1 MAKSKKVVIGIIV
14 AVFVVLGVGLLILA
28 MSPARYEAAGRMF
41 VGNLEY
47 SLGRKVT
54 LKNVDGSLTSGINA
68 YQVKIAPPGGDL
80 NKPEMSIDRM
90 ELSYRLLPMLF
101 GKTIVTRME
110 IHDFTARVTR
120 KAGRLSYQD
129 IIEHMQKLMAEAA
142 ARARAE
148 LKDTGTDG
156 RQLARRH
163 TVQQNP
169 VAAIF
174 TPATAHAAGY
184 STTGNPSSASGSSQQ
199 PEELEPAIEI
209 HDIRLYNGTVIFSD
223 DVFFPGQEMVFKEV
237 SGSVISHDGFFD
249 SDTEVKGKMTAPL
262 VADISAKARMKPD
275 NGPSM
280 EMKAR
285 VPDVTSLNQAMTAFK
300 SMLQPEAGTLD
311 LTVSMSSK
319 QGILTS
325 VMDFSVSDL
334 TVVLPAMFGLRLTGI
349 SASGNFGDAGLELK
363 SLDLPLGA
371 AGSLKAKGTVLNF
384 ADPKISGTWTSD
396 ELKAGPLMDY
406 MSTFS
411 AMKDKMA
418 AFKGFNPGGAVV
430 INGSYDGGLPD
441 LEKFKLP
448 EIGLSADLK
457 SASFDVPGFGERLTD
472 LTGTIA
478 LNGLAFEGGNLTGK
492 LGSIPIQAA
501 TKISII
507 PPMFGMPASI
517 SMTTDV
523 TVPGT
528 TTAQELLKVMPADVR
543 KKLETSTVTGTV
555 KVDKFT
561 IKGGMDRMTMNGGL
575 TLSGGTFQMKPYL
588 IKPLTGLTAKA
599 TLDGT
604 ITPALAGTVSI
615 HSLSAKAGSSLIE
628 ARGAIK
634 DFTALKLNMTA
645 GMKKL
650 SLKDVSSHVDM
661 PETMA
666 LDGTLGVTSAITG
679 TMASPVINGKVTGG
693 QGTVTLISEGVES
706 LKIRFTN
713 LTADYAMKDMILKV
727 PSFRASTF
735 QGNMTGNSSFD
746 FSKSPIEYETK
757 IKGKG
762 IDLGAFSED
771 NLGWLFA
778 LSGKGHLAADIKG
791 TGNDL
796 KAMLGSGDL
805 KLENTNFSKMPGL
818 RKFLSTLDVPWIAEK
833 AYENITGSFAL
844 DRGRIKTSDLTARGD
859 NIQITGNGSVGFDS
873 TIQADVGISLAQ
885 AGLKGTKLEKVA
897 KKIAGR
903 RPLVFKLGLSGPV
916 TDLKFSTDLGG
927 LMKQAIT
934 TKLLDKLFGKDD
946 EPEEAPADS
955 PAETTTKTGEQPASG
970 DQTGDKTQTG
980 DQTKEPEEEKDI
992 EDVLEDQ
999 GKELLKDL
1007 FGF

>member
-1 MAKSKKVVIGIIV
+1 MA
-14 AVFVVLGVGLLILA
+14 
-28 MSPARYEAAGRMF
+28 
-41 VGNLEY
+41 
-47 SLGRKVT
+47 
-54 LKNVDGSLTSGINA
+54 
-68 YQVKIAPPGGDL
+68 Q
-80 NKPEMSIDRM
+80 
-90 ELSYRLLPMLF
+90 
-101 GKTIVTRME
+101 
-110 IHDFTARVTR
+110 
-120 KAGRLSYQD
+120 Q
-129 IIEHMQKLMAEAA
+129 AE
-142 ARARAE
+142 E
-148 LKDTGTDG
+148 
-156 RQLARRH
+156 
-163 TVQQNP
+163 V
-169 VAAIF
+169 
-174 TPATAHAAGY
+174 
-184 STTGNPSSASGSSQQ
+184 
-199 PEELEPAIEI
+199 EPAIEI
-209 HDIRLYNGTVIFSD
+209 KDIRFYNGTVIFSD

-249 SDTEVKGKMTAPL
+249 SDTEVQGKMTAPL
-262 VADISAKARMKPD
+262 MAELSAKARMKPN

-280 EMKAR
+280 EMTAK

-300 SMLQPEAGTLD
+300 DMIKPEAGTLD
-311 LTVSMSSK
+311 LTISMSSK

-334 TVVLPAMFGLRLTGI
+334 TVVLPAMFGLRFTGI
-349 SASGNFGDAGLELK
+349 SAAGNFADAGLELK

-371 AGSLKAKGTVLNF
+371 AGSLKAKGTVLDF
-384 ADPKISGTWTSD
+384 ADPKISATWTSD
-396 ELKAGPLMDY
+396 ELKAGPLLDY
-406 MSTFS
+406 LGTFS

-418 AFKGFNPGGAVV
+418 AFMGFKPDGAVV
-430 INGSYDGGLPD
+430 LNGSYKGGIPD
-441 LEKFKLP
+441 LERFKLP

-457 SASFDVPGFGERLTD
+457 SASFDLPGFGERLTD

-478 LNGLAFEGGNLTGK
+478 LNGLAFEGDNLTGK
-492 LGSIPIQAA
+492 LGAIPIKAV
-501 TKISII
+501 TKMSIM
-507 PPMFGMPASI
+507 PPMFGMPASV

-528 TTAQELLKVMPADVR
+528 TTAQELLKVMPAEIR

-561 IKGGMDRMTMNGGL
+561 IKGGMKGMSMNGGL

-588 IKPLTGLTAKA
+588 VKPLTDLTAKA

-604 ITPALAGTVSI
+604 ITPTLAGTVSI
-615 HSLSAKAGSSLIE
+615 HKLSAKAGTSLIE
-628 ARGAIK
+628 ARGAIR
-634 DFTALKLNMTA
+634 DFTDLKLNMTA

-650 SLKDVSSHVDM
+650 SLKDVSSHIDL

-666 LDGTLGVTSAITG
+666 LDGTLGVNSIITG

-706 LKIRFTN
+706 LKIRFSK
-713 LTADYAMKDMILKV
+713 LTADYTMKDMILKV

-762 IDLGAFSED
+762 LDLGSFSDD

-818 RKFLSTLDVPWIAEK
+818 RKFLSSLDVPWIAEK
-833 AYENITGSFAL
+833 AYQNITGSFAL
-844 DRGRIKTSDLTARGD
+844 DRGRIKTSDLKASGD

-946 EPEEAPADS
+946 EEPAEEPAGS
-955 PAETTTKTGEQPASG
+955 PDETTTKTGEQPATG
-970 DQTGDKTQTG
+970 DQAGDKTQTG
-980 DQTKEPEEEKDI
+980 EQTKEPEEEKDI
-992 EDVLEDQ
+992 EDLLEDK